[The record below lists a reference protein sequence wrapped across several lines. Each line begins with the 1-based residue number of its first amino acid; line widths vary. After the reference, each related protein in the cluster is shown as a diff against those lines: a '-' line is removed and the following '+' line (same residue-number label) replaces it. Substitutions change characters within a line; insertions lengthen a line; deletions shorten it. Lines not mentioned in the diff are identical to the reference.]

1 MMTQTD
7 ATPDEGHFAFG
18 ENWADFAKSLDQ
30 AAIAEAEAGLLKLLD
45 RSDLAGASFL
55 DIGCGSGLHA
65 LAALKLGA
73 SPVLAIDV
81 DPNSVATATSVLAHH
96 AAGQAWTVRQQSI
109 LQAKPDMGRFD
120 IVYSWGV
127 LHHTGN
133 LVLALRNATALV
145 APGGLFVC
153 ALYRRTLLDPFWT
166 REKRWYAFASPQSQ
180 ARMQAVY
187 RGALRLGLLAA
198 GRSFRAHEAGYKSRR
213 GMSLNHDIH
222 DWLGGHP
229 YESISAGEVD
239 RLLANLGFA
248 PVRTFTRKTSIGLL
262 GSGCDE
268 YVFRRVSETA

>member
-65 LAALKLGA
+65 LAALRLGA

-96 AAGQAWTVRQQSI
+96 AAGRAWTVRQQSI
-109 LQAKPDMGRFD
+109 LQAKPDMGVFD

-127 LHHTGN
+127 LHHTGD
-133 LVLALRNATALV
+133 LALALRNATALV

-153 ALYRRTLLDPFWT
+153 ALYRRT
-166 REKRWYAFASPQSQ
+166 
-180 ARMQAVY
+180 
-187 RGALRLGLLAA
+187 
-198 GRSFRAHEAGYKSRR
+198 
-213 GMSLNHDIH
+213 
-222 DWLGGHP
+222 
-229 YESISAGEVD
+229 
-239 RLLANLGFA
+239 
-248 PVRTFTRKTSIGLL
+248 
-262 GSGCDE
+262 
-268 YVFRRVSETA
+268 